1 VTVPQRQLAA
11 TTARNSGQLLATDPH
26 RSGQQTRQREQT
38 LRATVL
44 DDDTFVDTAR
54 SIIERDFFPDLA
66 RLRARTEWIDA
77 KARNDLPTLMRLR
90 ERYGRGRGGNSHG
103 QTPIALQTPVGDD
116 DDDNNNDV
124 RGDDATAAA
133 VGSTGGSA
141 SSHLT
146 LNEFVATHVSEDDV
160 AYAEMAERDHRAFRE
175 RVAWTEESAVEA
187 QRQLAAADSSRGRIK
202 QWPFEVR
209 NSLMWYP
216 HAIDDAAQLAAAGDP
231 ARHISKANTRFA
243 VPAPVSKKRRVAAT
257 DAAAGVSTVDEAA
270 AYGYVQSPRLQPGVD
285 VAPIM
290 TWGTIGST
298 PQRLR
303 DGDADQDDDSDG
315 DAGSDGS
322 EDERMLLATFGKE
335 KGPIGQFKV
344 ADTPTREVT
353 AHALANV
360 ARARAQAGRGVS
372 ARPRAAVSAGGK
384 VALSPAA
391 ARLARSLTP
400 QRGAATSFEA
410 ALRSSYSTPRSTP
423 HGTPL
428 ATPVATRRKVVQSG
442 M

>member
-1 VTVPQRQLAA
+1 MSTTSAAVAVAAVPQRQLAA

-44 DDDTFVDTAR
+44 DDDTFVETAR

-66 RLRARTEWIDA
+66 RLRARTEWADA
-77 KARNDLPTLMRLR
+77 KERNDLPTLMRLR
-90 ERYGRGRGGNSHG
+90 ERYGRGRGGSSHG

-116 DDDNNNDV
+116 DDDDNN

-133 VGSTGGSA
+133 
-141 SSHLT
+141 SSRMT
-146 LNEFVATHVSEDDV
+146 LNEFVATHVSEDDA

-216 HAIDDAAQLAAAGDP
+216 HAIDDAAQVAAAGDP

-243 VPAPVSKKRRVAAT
+243 VPAPVSKKRRVTAT
-257 DAAAGVSTVDEAA
+257 AAAAGVSTVDEAA

-303 DGDADQDDDSDG
+303 DGDADRDDDDDD

-322 EDERMLLATFGKE
+322 EDERMLLATFGKD
-335 KGPIGQFKV
+335 KGTSQFKV

-428 ATPVATRRKVVQSG
+428 ATPAATRRKGVHSG